1 MTYTD
6 NQRAAME
13 YDARSKSLL
22 VAYLLWFFLWF
33 VAGHRFYAGKPV
45 SAIIQALLHAVGWAT
60 TIIFIGYI
68 PLAIWGLWWLLDALL
83 IPGMIRER
91 NLEVLRDIDRRA

>member
-1 MTYTD
+1 M
-6 NQRAAME
+6 
-13 YDARSKSLL
+13 
-22 VAYLLWFFLWF
+22 
-33 VAGHRFYAGKPV
+33 
-45 SAIIQALLHAVGWAT
+45 IQALLHAVGWAT

-68 PLAIWGLWWLLDALL
+68 PLAIWGLWWLIDALL